1 MKKLITFHLSIV
13 FVLFCISFSACS
25 KDEGAE
31 SEKGTIEKM
40 TDHAADVVVDKIRT
54 PMEKARSVKDLE
66 EKRMRGVDEAL
77 IDD

>member
-1 MKKLITFHLSIV
+1 
-13 FVLFCISFSACS
+13 
-25 KDEGAE
+25 
-31 SEKGTIEKM
+31 M